1 MFVVDE
7 DDDDEKF
14 LHNRN
19 FLHSQTTINS
29 TKQSVELCMGDTG
42 RHTERDRNAE

>member
-1 MFVVDE
+1 MYVMFVVDE

-19 FLHSQTTINS
+19 FLHSQTTIIY
-29 TKQSVELCMGDTG
+29 KI
-42 RHTERDRNAE
+42 

>member
-1 MFVVDE
+1 MYVVMMFVVDE

-19 FLHSQTTINS
+19 FLHRA
-29 TKQSVELCMGDTG
+29 KQQ
-42 RHTERDRNAE
+42 

>member
-29 TKQSVELCMGDTG
+29 TKQSVDVHG
-42 RHTERDRNAE
+42 RHGTTYERDRNAE